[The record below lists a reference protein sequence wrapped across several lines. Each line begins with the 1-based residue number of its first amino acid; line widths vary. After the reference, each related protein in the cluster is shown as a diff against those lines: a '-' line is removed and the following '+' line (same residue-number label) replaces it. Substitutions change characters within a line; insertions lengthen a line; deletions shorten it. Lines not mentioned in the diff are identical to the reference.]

1 MSYRHI
7 VEKEWPPVD
16 TVQEQCH
23 LMDAICARVVTLR
36 IEKLCKHLKLS
47 EKEGWSLYGLQII
60 KQVMEQGILWDYLFE
75 ILLVMDREYL
85 KNVTDHFR
93 RLNGNHQATLDFL
106 NNLRKTPEFS
116 EYRFVMCYLSYWE

>member
-1 MSYRHI
+1 MASSGY
-7 VEKEWPPVD
+7 
-16 TVQEQCH
+16 
-23 LMDAICARVVTLR
+23 CARAVPFNGCNM
-36 IEKLCKHLKLS
+36 CKGRDSQNRKALQAPETDRK
-47 EKEGWSLYGLQII
+47 GGRSLYGLQII

-75 ILLVMDREYL
+75 ILFVMDREYL